1 MTAAS
6 DLLTAVEVAEILR
19 LHKVTVLRKAR
30 AGEIESVLIG
40 RNRRFRRSAI
50 DAHLDNCTVPASA
63 PATTSTPQPNQS
75 RTQPATPQRPT
86 RNPNRTYKS

>member
-6 DLLTAVEVAEILR
+6 DLLTADEVAKILR

-50 DAHLDNCTVPASA
+50 DAHLDSCTMPAST
-63 PATTSTPQPNQS
+63 PATTSTPQPS
-75 RTQPATPQRPT
+75 RTQATPQRPT